1 MMGPTDGRSDRPESR
16 VRSWGLFLMQ
26 GPYADH
32 IVDASDVCNNCLRRI
47 RVERIDPTRAGLVRE
62 FETTLTRNRRTT
74 VVDHGPAESVT
85 DQQGTF
91 CEACGTESAYDR
103 WWADADIDDDRFR
116 DLVQQLL
123 RTLDE
128 KGVTVARK
136 RVAAH
141 ALQARRDG
149 DSVDE
154 ALATGVEA
162 GLQSAVARDSDTP
175 DTARADS

>member
-1 MMGPTDGRSDRPESR
+1 
-16 VRSWGLFLMQ
+16 MQ
-26 GPYADH
+26 GSYADH

-47 RVERIDPTRAGLVRE
+47 RVERIDPTRAGLTRE
-62 FETTLTRNRRTT
+62 FEATLTRNRQTT

-103 WWADADIDDDRFR
+103 WWQDSDIGTNRFR
-116 DLVQQLL
+116 ELIQQLL
-123 RTLDE
+123 RTLE
-128 KGVTVARK
+128 AKGVTVVRK
-136 RVAAH
+136 PLAAH

-154 ALATGVEA
+154 ALATGVDA
-162 GLQSAVARDSDTP
+162 GLQSAVARESDTS

>member
-1 MMGPTDGRSDRPESR
+1 
-16 VRSWGLFLMQ
+16 MQ

-32 IVDASDVCNNCLRRI
+32 IVDASDVCNNCFRRI
-47 RVERIDPTRAGLVRE
+47 RVERVDPTRAGLARE

-103 WWADADIDDDRFR
+103 WWADADIDTDRFR
-116 DLVQQLL
+116 DLVRQLL
-123 RTLDE
+123 RTLE
-128 KGVTVARK
+128 AKGVTVARK
-136 RVAAH
+136 PAAAH
-141 ALQARRDG
+141 ALQAWRDG

-154 ALATGVEA
+154 ALATGVDA
-162 GLQSAVARDSDTP
+162 GLQSAVARETDTS